1 MAHWS
6 LGFGVRNMKLILE
19 NDAGEP
25 VAEIQ
30 DVEQYDLSTV
40 RGRAMLIDEIT
51 LALGQADRRQVLELI
66 RSTKH
71 AEHPGTED

>member
-1 MAHWS
+1 
-6 LGFGVRNMKLILE
+6 MKLILE

-51 LALGQADRRQVLELI
+51 LALGQGDRRQVLELI
-66 RSTKH
+66 RSTKRG
-71 AEHPGTED
+71 ERPGSED